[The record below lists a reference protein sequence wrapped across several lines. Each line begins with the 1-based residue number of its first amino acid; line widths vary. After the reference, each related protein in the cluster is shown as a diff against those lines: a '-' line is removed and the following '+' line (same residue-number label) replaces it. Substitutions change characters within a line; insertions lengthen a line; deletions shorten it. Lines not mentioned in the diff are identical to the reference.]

1 MSWNELTKGSASTE
15 NKVNFTKFEEGITRI
30 RALNDSPFVR
40 WAHWI
45 PSASRSVTCIGKG
58 CPVCDVIR
66 AAKANKEVPKF
77 SQGKKFSI
85 NVLNRTT
92 GNVEVLEQS
101 TTFFEELHDIMTE
114 NGDITEY
121 DIKVKRK
128 GTDTNTSYRI
138 DAEDK
143 VPLTDAE
150 IALAKEHM
158 VNLEEYFSIP
168 TKEQLLDLLAGKPA
182 SEVFSSS
189 TTPVIE

>member
-1 MSWNELTKGSASTE
+1 MSWEQLKKSTTTE
-15 NKVNFTKFEEGITRI
+15 NKVEFTKFEEGITRI

-66 AAKANKEVPKF
+66 AAKANKEIPNF

-92 GNVEVLEQS
+92 GKVEVMEQS
-101 TTFFEELHDIMTE
+101 ATFFGELHDIMTD

-128 GTDTNTSYRI
+128 GTDTNTSYRL
-138 DAEDK
+138 DAEEK
-143 VPLTDAE
+143 AQLTDAE
-150 IALAKEHM
+150 IALAKEHI
-158 VNLEEYFSIP
+158 VNLEEYFSMP
-168 TKEQLLDLLAGKPA
+168 TKEQLLDLIAGKPA
-182 SEVFSSS
+182 SEVFASAPS
-189 TTPVIE
+189 TPIIE